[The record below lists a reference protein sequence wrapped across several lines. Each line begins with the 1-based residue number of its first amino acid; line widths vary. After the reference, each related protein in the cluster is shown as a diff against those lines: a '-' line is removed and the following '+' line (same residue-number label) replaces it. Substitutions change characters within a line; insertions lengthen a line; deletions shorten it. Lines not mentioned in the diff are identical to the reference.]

1 MAQILVVAVRA
12 DQSPAMTLL
21 KDSGH
26 DVVFAPGFELAIR
39 KLDQIAPDLLITDVR
54 LGGFNGLHLV
64 IRSQATRPKMR
75 AILLDR
81 VHDHVMAAD
90 AERYGASYIGGDVSA
105 ATLAQHVSSL
115 LNELGPQRR
124 WPRKQPIKGLVFHVA
139 RRSARVI
146 DISYGGLRLELPPS
160 ESIPAK
166 FRIAIPGF
174 QGVFR
179 AKPGWSHYTTVGSIS
194 CGAEL
199 SEANPQT
206 VAQWR
211 QLVDSIHSGAGGPL
225 KP

>member
-12 DQSPAMTLL
+12 DTSPAMMLL

-26 DVVFAPGFELAIR
+26 QVAYAPGFEAAI
-39 KLDQIAPDLLITDVR
+39 KTLDQIAPDLLITDVR

-64 IRSQATRPKMR
+64 IRSQSTRPNMK

-81 VHDHVMAAD
+81 AHDPVIAAE
-90 AERYGASYIGGDVSA
+90 AERHRAAYIGGTVTTAALADQVSR
-105 ATLAQHVSSL
+105 L
-115 LNELGPQRR
+115 LNESGVQRR
-124 WPRKQPIKGLVFHVA
+124 WPRKQPMKGLVFHVA
-139 RRSARVI
+139 RRRARVV
-146 DISYGGLRLELPPS
+146 DISYGGIRLELPPS

-166 FRIAIPGF
+166 FRMAIPGF
-174 QGVFR
+174 AGIFR
-179 AKPGWSHYTTVGSIS
+179 AKPVWSHYTQVGSIS

-211 QLVDSIHSGAGGPL
+211 QLVDSIHGGA
-225 KP
+225 

>member
-12 DQSPAMTLL
+12 DQSAAMTLL
-21 KDSGH
+21 KGSGH
-26 DVVFAPGFELAIR
+26 DVVFAPGFEPAIK

-64 IRSQATRPKMR
+64 IRSHSTRPKMR
-75 AILLDR
+75 SLLLDR
-81 VHDHVMAAD
+81 VHDPVIAAD
-90 AERYGASYIGGDVSA
+90 AERHGAAYLGGPLTA
-105 ATLAQHVSSL
+105 ATLAEQVSRL
-115 LNELGPQRR
+115 LNETGPQRR

-146 DISYGGLRLELPPS
+146 DISYGGIRLELPPA

-166 FRIAIPGF
+166 FRMAIPGF
-174 QGVFR
+174 EGVFR
-179 AKPGWSHYTTVGSIS
+179 AKPVWSHYTPVGSIS

-199 SEANPQT
+199 LEANPQT

-211 QLVDSIHSGAGGPL
+211 QLVDSIHAGA
-225 KP
+225 

>member
-21 KDSGH
+21 KNSGH
-26 DVVFAPGFELAIR
+26 EVVFAPGFEPAIK

-64 IRSQATRPKMR
+64 IRSQSTRPNMR
-75 AILLDR
+75 SILLDR
-81 VHDHVMAAD
+81 VHDPVVAAD
-90 AERYGASYIGGDVSA
+90 AKHHNAAYLGGMVTASS
-105 ATLAQHVSSL
+105 LAQHVSQL
-115 LNELGPQRR
+115 LNEGGPQRR

-146 DISYGGLRLELPPS
+146 DISYGGIRLELPPS

-166 FRIAIPGF
+166 FRMAVPGF
-174 QGVFR
+174 EGVFR
-179 AKPGWSHYTTVGSIS
+179 AKPVWSHFTPVGSIS

-199 SEANPQT
+199 LEANPRT

-211 QLVDSIHSGAGGPL
+211 QLVDSIHGAA
-225 KP
+225 

>member
-1 MAQILVVAVRA
+1 MAQILVVAARA
-12 DQSPAMTLL
+12 DNSPAMILL
-21 KDSGH
+21 KNSGH
-26 DVVFAPGFELAIR
+26 DVAFAAGFELAIK

-64 IRSQATRPKMR
+64 IRSQSTRPNMR

-81 VHDHVMAAD
+81 VHDPVVAAD
-90 AERYGASYIGGDVSA
+90 AERHGAAYIGGPVTA
-105 ATLAQHVSSL
+105 ATLSEHVSRL
-115 LNELGPQRR
+115 LNEGGPQRR

-146 DISYGGLRLELPPS
+146 DISYGGIRLELPPA

-166 FRIAIPGF
+166 FRMAIPGF

-179 AKPGWSHYTTVGSIS
+179 AKPVWSRYTPLGSIS

-199 SEANPQT
+199 LDANPQT

-211 QLVDSIHSGAGGPL
+211 QLVDSIHGGA
-225 KP
+225 